1 MNHFAEAKALFYDDF
16 DLSGYFDS
24 LTFEYA
30 KKELIETMRAHEVPL
45 IFLLG
50 NPGSGKSFLL
60 NYVQQKVSSVKVAK
74 YFTHPYYDEK
84 EFLATLLS
92 LAGPNVEPGDYSTE
106 QMISRLKHSF
116 GGLEYTVFIDEA
128 QLLTEDQVELIRILS
143 DQKIF
148 QFVLAMHRKEG
159 DYILSKPHFRSR
171 TTKRILLEGLSD
183 KEISRYIEHRLLSAN
198 LSDVASMFTP
208 AHARFIHTYSEGNFR
223 TTKKLLKT
231 VLEILNIASR
241 EGYNKYSRLGKPTLT
256 MAAIDAGLIDVK

>member
-1 MNHFAEAKALFYDDF
+1 MNQFSEAKTLFNDDF

-30 KKELIETMRAHEVPL
+30 KKQLIDTMRSHDIPL
-45 IFLLG
+45 VFLLG
-50 NPGSGKSFLL
+50 NPGTGKSFLL
-60 NYVQQKVSSVKVAK
+60 NYISQKVTSVKVAK

-92 LAGPNVEPGDYSTE
+92 LAGPNVEPDTYSTE
-106 QMISRLKHSF
+106 QLITRLKRTF
-116 GGLEYTVFIDEA
+116 GDLEYTIFIDEA
-128 QLLTEDQVELIRILS
+128 QLLTEDQVEMIRILS

-148 QFVLAMHRKEG
+148 QFVLAMHQKEG
-159 DYILSKPHFRSR
+159 DYILSKEHFKSR

-183 KEISRYIEHRLLSAN
+183 KEIARYIEHRLLSN
-198 LSDVASMFTP
+198 NFSDVASMFKKS
-208 AHARFIHTYSEGNFR
+208 HARLIRDLSKGNFR

-231 VLEILNIASR
+231 VLEILNIANR
-241 EGYNKYSRLGKPTLT
+241 EGYRRYSKVSKPTLT